1 MSQYDKCALHLSG
14 AYRTRVCSI
23 ICKMRKDIHPQN
35 SRRCNEMPNIK
46 SAKKRVKVNKTK
58 AAANK
63 ARKSN
68 LKTMLKKADIAVS
81 TGAADKAEAIRVAIK
96 KVDQAC
102 AKGLMH
108 KNAAARKKSQLAKKL
123 NAAE

>member
-1 MSQYDKCALHLSG
+1 
-14 AYRTRVCSI
+14 
-23 ICKMRKDIHPQN
+23 
-35 SRRCNEMPNIK
+35 MPNIK

-68 LKTMLKKADIAVS
+68 LKTMLKKADVAVAA
-81 TGAADKAEAIRVAIK
+81 GAANKEEAIRVAIK
-96 KVDQAC
+96 RVDQAC

-123 NAAE
+123 NAAG

>member
-1 MSQYDKCALHLSG
+1 
-14 AYRTRVCSI
+14 
-23 ICKMRKDIHPQN
+23 
-35 SRRCNEMPNIK
+35 MPNIK
-46 SAKKRVKVNKTK
+46 SAKKRVKVNQTK

-68 LKTMLKKADIAVS
+68 LKTILKKADTACA
-81 TGAADKAEAIRVAIK
+81 TGAADKAEAIKVAIK
-96 KVDQAC
+96 RVDQAC

-123 NAAE
+123 NA

>member
-1 MSQYDKCALHLSG
+1 MISVRCTYREHIKPICALLSAKCG
-14 AYRTRVCSI
+14 KVFIPHS
-23 ICKMRKDIHPQN
+23 
-35 SRRCNEMPNIK
+35 SRRCNKMPNIK

-81 TGAADKAEAIRVAIK
+81 TGADNKEEAIRVAIK
-96 KVDQAC
+96 RVDQAC

-123 NAAE
+123 NAAD

>member
-1 MSQYDKCALHLSG
+1 
-14 AYRTRVCSI
+14 
-23 ICKMRKDIHPQN
+23 
-35 SRRCNEMPNIK
+35 MPNIK

-68 LKTMLKKADIAVS
+68 LKTILKKADIAVTTS
-81 TGAADKAEAIRVAIK
+81 AADKEVAIRVAIK
-96 KVDQAC
+96 RVDQAC

-123 NAAE
+123 NAAD